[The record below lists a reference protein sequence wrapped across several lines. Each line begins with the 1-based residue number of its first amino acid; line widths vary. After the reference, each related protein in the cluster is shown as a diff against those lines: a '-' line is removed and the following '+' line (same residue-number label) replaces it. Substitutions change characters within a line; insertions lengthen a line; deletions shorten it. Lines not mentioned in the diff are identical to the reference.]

1 MNLQEFRNK
10 GYIKQPETLE
20 EYVRQQ
26 RIAQE
31 AEYAAKRISQS
42 ILEKMKRNNKSAF

>member
-26 RIAQE
+26 RIAKE
-31 AEYAAKRISQS
+31 AEDAAKRVSQS
-42 ILEKMKRNNKSAF
+42 ILEKMKRSNKSAY